1 MSEQAAVSAP
11 GLPGAT
17 VIESG
22 INGPSAAGAQAP
34 ASSVPAHVSDTS
46 GMNETQAAA
55 MRYVDSTRAEL
66 AGNLG
71 NHSLAQRHREAL
83 NHALRGGP
91 APAWL
96 KPEGG
101 TQATHN
107 GAPIDADDVPGLAAA
122 YVPMDAE
129 GAAHVRADA
138 VLHGLPA
145 DVADGFLKMA
155 EQAQLPQG
163 HAKTIAGRLA
173 HHYCESGG
181 NVALS
186 EAEHA
191 EFAQEAA
198 RMLGGQEKYQQTVE
212 RARAFLK
219 SAGLLE
225 HVDSEMKDSTILYDP
240 AVLLSL
246 ANLATAR
253 GSK

>member
-17 VIESG
+17 VIEPG
-22 INGPSAAGAQAP
+22 INAP
-34 ASSVPAHVSDTS
+34 ATAPAVSAPAHVSDTS

-55 MRYVDSTRAEL
+55 MKFVDSTRAEL

-71 NHSLAQRHREAL
+71 NYRLAQRHREAL
-83 NHALRGGP
+83 DHALRGGP
-91 APAWL
+91 APSWL
-96 KPEGG
+96 KAEGAE
-101 TQATHN
+101 ATHN
-107 GAPIDADDVPGLAAA
+107 GAPIDADDVPGFAAA
-122 YVPMDAE
+122 YEPMTAE

-163 HAKTIAGRLA
+163 HAKTIAARLA
-173 HHYCESGG
+173 HHYRESDG

-186 EAEHA
+186 EEEHA
-191 EFAQEAA
+191 EFAHEAA
-198 RMLGGQEKYQQTVE
+198 RMLGGQEKYQQIVE
-212 RARAFLK
+212 RARSYLK

-225 HVDSEMKDSTILYDP
+225 HVDSEMKDSSILYDP